1 MANAAKGQTPDK
13 PEGTEQ
19 HPPNV
24 NPGRQGPDEASD
36 QGAEPQTRPPATG
49 EPRPEASPG
58 EPGVTS
64 PKQGKV

>member
-1 MANAAKGQTPDK
+1 MAKTPDK

-19 HPPNV
+19 HPPGRD
-24 NPGRQGPDEASD
+24 PARQGPDDGRRKA
-36 QGAEPQTRPPATG
+36 AEPQTRPPATG

-64 PKQGKV
+64 PKRGKV

>member
-1 MANAAKGQTPDK
+1 MSKTPDK

-19 HPPNV
+19 HPPGR
-24 NPGRQGPDEASD
+24 NPARQGPDKGHREDA
-36 QGAEPQTRPPATG
+36 GPETRPPGTG

-64 PKQGKV
+64 PKQGRI

>member
-1 MANAAKGQTPDK
+1 MGDQPDK

-24 NPGRQGPDEASD
+24 NPARRGPGED
-36 QGAEPQTRPPATG
+36 GAEGSSRGKDPPPPASG

-58 EPGVTS
+58 ERGVS
-64 PKQGKV
+64 GPKRGKM